1 MNITILPDTKFSY
14 MIRTALF
21 LLLFFTQHYFIQAE
35 IYPRYN
41 HAGYAT
47 KGNKSFIILSDEN
60 LKGLKWSIKNSTS
73 TIVLEGTFALS
84 LSNISDHTPKPF
96 NYEIDFSSI
105 KKTGVYTISIGTY
118 KDFSIEVKDHPTDF
132 IISEM
137 ISFLKKQR
145 SGVEVAPEN
154 KTGHSGDIK
163 CLVYDKK
170 TTANTSWK
178 TAATERYVDMSGG
191 WYDAGDYLKFT
202 QTIAYTTYFLLRS
215 YEEYP
220 ANAQASVDKK
230 VLMNEALWGL
240 DYLLKTM
247 PDDSTFIIQ
256 VGNAEDHKQGP
267 RMPYNDALNGSRHA
281 YSDFSPTQM
290 GLTAASLALASHIFE
305 SDLSLKIK
313 SRPYRTKAIQ
323 IYKKAIAANK
333 VPAWFEEGWEK
344 FYNDATAEDNMELA
358 AIELYRLTQDE
369 IYLNE
374 AKAYAMKTGAAYWY
388 SWGNLNMTAHLR
400 VFQYA
405 PQTVQTYLTT
415 DLNNFNGIATKK
427 ENIWRLPHAYTWASL
442 YSFMGVAS
450 SAMMYTHL
458 KEEQTSYNR
467 MGTDVLNYTL
477 GQNNWGKAFII
488 TEKIPG
494 SVKHIYS
501 QMYTLHPELSPIGAI
516 AEGPGDKKTHD
527 DLLTYFNIPKI
538 NPYEMFNTNEV
549 VFYDYESD
557 FQCMETTIG
566 GMADGIYFFT
576 LINKFHGK

>member
-1 MNITILPDTKFSY
+1 VEFRLHLKIKPDTAA
-14 MIRTALF
+14 MQNALCMKRKPSW
-21 LLLFFTQHYFIQAE
+21 E
-35 IYPRYN
+35 
-41 HAGYAT
+41 
-47 KGNKSFIILSDEN
+47 
-60 LKGLKWSIKNSTS
+60 TS
-73 TIVLEGTFALS
+73 
-84 LSNISDHTPKPF
+84 
-96 NYEIDFSSI
+96 
-105 KKTGVYTISIGTY
+105 
-118 KDFSIEVKDHPTDF
+118 
-132 IISEM
+132 
-137 ISFLKKQR
+137 
-145 SGVEVAPEN
+145 
-154 KTGHSGDIK
+154 
-163 CLVYDKK
+163 
-170 TTANTSWK
+170 
-178 TAATERYVDMSGG
+178 ATERYVDVSGG

-202 QTIAYTTYFLLRS
+202 QTIAYTTYFLLRA
-215 YEEYP
+215 YEAYP
-220 ANAQASVDKK
+220 VNAQASADKK
-230 VLMNEALWGL
+230 ALMDEALWGL
-240 DYLLKTM
+240 NYLLKTM

-290 GLTAASLALASHIFE
+290 GLTAASLALAAHVFE

-313 SRPYRTKAIQ
+313 ARPYRTKAIQ
-323 IYKKAIAANK
+323 IYKKAVTANK

-374 AKAYAMKTGAAYWY
+374 AKAYAMKAGAAYWY

-415 DLNNFNGIATKK
+415 DLNNFNAIASKK
-427 ENIWRLPHAYTWASL
+427 GNVWRLPHAYTWASL

-450 SAMMYTHL
+450 SAMIYTHL
-458 KEEQTSYNR
+458 QEEQTSYNR

-477 GQNNWGKAFII
+477 GQNNWGTAFII

-501 QMYTLHPELSPIGAI
+501 QMYTLHPELSANGAI

-527 DLLTYFNIPKI
+527 ELLRYFNIPKE
-538 NPYEMFNTNEV
+538 NPYEAFNTDEV
-549 VFYDYESD
+549 VFYDYNSD
-557 FQCMETTIG
+557 FQCMETSIG

-576 LINKFHGK
+576 LINKLHGK